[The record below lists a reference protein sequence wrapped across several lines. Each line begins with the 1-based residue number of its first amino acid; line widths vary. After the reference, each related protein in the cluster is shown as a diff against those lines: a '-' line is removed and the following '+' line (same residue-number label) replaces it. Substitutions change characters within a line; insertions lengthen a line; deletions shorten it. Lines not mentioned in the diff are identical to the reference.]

1 MKAAVIDHY
10 GGPEVLHLADVPD
23 PVPAEGEV
31 LVRVAA
37 ASINPVDTRDRA
49 GDTKEWRPLEF
60 PAIIGWDVSGTV
72 AALGPGVKGLAV
84 GDRVFGWAFHTYAE
98 LCAVNAD
105 LLAKAPEGVD
115 LADLAA
121 LPLVAATG
129 SQMITKGAEIRA
141 GQTVL
146 VSGAN
151 GAVGRSAV
159 FTAKDRG
166 AHVIAG
172 VTTRRLPEAGGIGA
186 DEVIALDDP
195 AAFAA
200 LPAVDVVANCVR
212 GKTAEDLLGKVKPNG
227 LYVSVTGAPTN
238 AASRSDVRVVAYVSR
253 QDTDSYRYIASAMQ
267 AGRLTIP
274 IERRLPLGDAAAA
287 HAAVEKGGV
296 GKILLLP

>member
-23 PVPAEGEV
+23 PTPGEGEV

-37 ASINPVDTRDRA
+37 ASVNPVDTRDRS
-49 GDTKEWRPLEF
+49 GDTRGWRPLEF

-72 AALGPGVKGLAV
+72 VALGPGVTGHAV
-84 GDRVFGWAFHTYAE
+84 GDRVFGWAFHTYAQF
-98 LCAVNAD
+98 CAVSAD
-105 LLAKAPEGVD
+105 LLAKAPDDID

-121 LPLVAATG
+121 LPLVGATG
-129 SQMITKGAEIRA
+129 SQMITQGAEIKA
-141 GQTVL
+141 GQSVL
-146 VSGAN
+146 VSGAT

-159 FTAKDRG
+159 FTAKDHG

-172 VTTRRLPEAGGIGA
+172 VTTRRLAEAASIGA
-186 DEVIALDDP
+186 DDVIALDDP

-212 GKTAEDLLGKVKPNG
+212 GKTAEDLLGKLKPNG
-227 LYVSVTGAPTN
+227 LYVSFTGAPAN
-238 AASRSDVRVVAYVSR
+238 AASRTDVRVVAYVSG
-253 QDTDSYRYIASAMQ
+253 QNTDSYRYIAGAVQ

-274 IERRLPLGDAAAA
+274 IERRLPLGEAVAA